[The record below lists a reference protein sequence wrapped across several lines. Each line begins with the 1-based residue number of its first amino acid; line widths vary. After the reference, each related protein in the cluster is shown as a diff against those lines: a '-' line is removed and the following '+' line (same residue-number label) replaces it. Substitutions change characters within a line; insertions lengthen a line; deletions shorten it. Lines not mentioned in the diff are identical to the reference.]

1 MPKTRLDSTA
11 IVTVTYNSGAYL
23 RHFLQSVR
31 LSEPEPVD
39 IIVADNGSTDVDDA
53 RRYCVEFNATF
64 LELGENLGYGG
75 AINAAVNTLPA
86 RITSVLISNPD
97 IELRPGSLSR
107 MVDTLAVQPDAGS
120 IGPCVLNS
128 DGSVYPSARR
138 LPSLRTGVGHALF
151 ANIWRT
157 NPWTTRYLSDAL
169 QPETIRSAG
178 WLSGSCLLVRRSA
191 FDALGGF
198 DKAFFMYFE
207 DVDLGYRLGKA
218 GWLNLYLPAAVVTH
232 TGAHSTS
239 TDSNRMLQVH
249 HQSAYLYL
257 ARKYRGWYLAP
268 VRVGLRTAL
277 HLRAW
282 WITRR

>member
-11 IVTVTYNSGAYL
+11 IVTVTYNSGAHL

-31 LSEPEPVD
+31 SSEPEPVRVV
-39 IIVADNGSTDVDDA
+39 VADNGSTDVEEA
-53 RRYCVEFNATF
+53 RRYCDEFEATF
-64 LELGENLGYGG
+64 LEIGQNLGYGG
-75 AINAAVNTLPA
+75 AINVAVETLPA
-86 RITSVLISNPD
+86 SFTSVLISNPD
-97 IELRPGSLSR
+97 IELRPGSLSSL
-107 MVDTLAVQPDAGS
+107 VETLAARPDAGS

-138 LPSLRTGVGHALF
+138 LPSLRTGVGHAVF
-151 ANIWRT
+151 ARVWKS

-169 QPETIRSAG
+169 QSETTRSAG

-207 DVDLGYRLGKA
+207 DVDLGYRLGKS
-218 GWLNLYLPAAVVTH
+218 GWLNLYFPAAMVTH
-232 TGAHSTS
+232 TGAHSTN
-239 TDSNRMLQVH
+239 TDSSKMLQVH

-268 VRVGLRTAL
+268 IRGGLRAAL
-277 HLRAW
+277 HVRSW
-282 WITRR
+282 WLTRS